1 MRIALPV
8 SVLPH
13 HLPAPACANQ
23 NWTAFD
29 IITKNLTKRDMF
41 QWSQPLQP
49 LYPPTTLPMSFLST
63 IAFLGLCSAAS
74 AFGTPPPTFAVHR
87 SGIVVASRQ
96 HFTALFVAP
105 ETFRRAVECAE
116 NLGVCDI
123 DELVKLADGEF
134 NVNPHRDGTAQHKNQ
149 IIDRNYPWPE
159 IFFFVALFRLSHPS
173 LWKELEKTQ
182 ECVFEEGE
190 ELCGKEIQ
198 DRLDVAEMLRMQGE
212 LLKRWGCTI
221 KLSPTFLIV
230 CPVIKFL
237 FQTIDNSPFTTTALP
252 NQTLIFR
259 KDSLD
264 NSNLF
269 AIDVHRDEKIQER
282 EAYKKKYLNEWA
294 ESPNEGKAGA
304 GLGLWWGDFITS
316 SWNIRGSI
324 QCLAMLPAP

>member
-1 MRIALPV
+1 
-8 SVLPH
+8 
-13 HLPAPACANQ
+13 
-23 NWTAFD
+23 
-29 IITKNLTKRDMF
+29 
-41 QWSQPLQP
+41 
-49 LYPPTTLPMSFLST
+49 LST

-74 AFGTPPPTFAVHR
+74 AFGTPPPTFAAHR

-123 DELVKLADGEF
+123 DELVKLAD
-134 NVNPHRDGTAQHKNQ
+134 
-149 IIDRNYPWPE
+149 
-159 IFFFVALFRLSHPS
+159 
-173 LWKELEKTQ
+173 ELEKTQ

-212 LLKRWGCTI
+212 LLKR
-221 KLSPTFLIV
+221 
-230 CPVIKFL
+230 
-237 FQTIDNSPFTTTALP
+237 
-252 NQTLIFR
+252 

-282 EAYKKKYLNEWA
+282 EAYKKKYLNE
-294 ESPNEGKAGA
+294 
-304 GLGLWWGDFITS
+304 
-316 SWNIRGSI
+316 
-324 QCLAMLPAP
+324 